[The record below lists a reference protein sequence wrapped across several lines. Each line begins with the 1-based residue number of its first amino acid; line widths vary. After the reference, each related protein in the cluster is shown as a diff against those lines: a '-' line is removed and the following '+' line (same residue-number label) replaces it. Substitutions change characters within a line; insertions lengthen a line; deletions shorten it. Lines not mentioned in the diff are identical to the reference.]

1 MERKLKNVDVL
12 VIGGGT
18 AGAVAAI
25 AAGRK
30 GCRTLLL
37 EESDMLGGTLVGQ
50 LLQHIS
56 SYHDGEGNQI
66 IGGIPQEIIDRLVEL
81 GGSPGHMPDTTGYS
95 WSVTP
100 VDHELLLCVLEDLLH
115 EAGVEVL
122 MNTHFSEAIV
132 ENGVL
137 KGCIAEN
144 SRSGR
149 FVVHAKVTVDCT
161 GDALVAASAGAEC
174 VSDGSGEQAMTV
186 LFTMANVDCD
196 ALLDYI
202 EQHPED
208 FRSTSTTGKELREL
222 PAVTI
227 WGFGD
232 LLKKGAEKGSAP
244 IERNEMHVSLWPE
257 KNLAIMNVTRAAGDP
272 LDESSRSEVIRQLR
286 RQAVTFSR
294 FLKADVPGFANA
306 YLSKLGRGAFSHR
319 ASRRI
324 VGAYTLTEEDFRQG
338 RAFDDAVAQ
347 SYFPSDRHD
356 ARGTSMLVVESNG
369 VLDIPY
375 RCLLPVMMEGLLI
388 AGRCVSADKVAIGS
402 IRVTAPC
409 MAMGQ
414 AAGMAAAMAAESG
427 ITPRMLDTAELRG
440 ELLKAGVLLRK
451 C

>member
-1 MERKLKNVDVL
+1 MEQKLKNVDVL
-12 VIGGGT
+12 VVGGGT

-56 SYHDGEGNQI
+56 SYHDGVGNQI

-100 VDHELLLCVLEDLLH
+100 VDHEMLLYVLEELLH

-132 ENGVL
+132 EDGVL
-137 KGCIAEN
+137 KGCVAEN

-149 FVVHAKVTVDCT
+149 VSIFAKATVDCS
-161 GDALVAASAGAEC
+161 GDAIVAASAGAEC
-174 VSDGSGEQAMTV
+174 VSDGSGEQAMSI
-186 LFTMANVDCD
+186 LFTMANVDCN
-196 ALLDYI
+196 AVLDYI

-227 WGFGD
+227 WGFGS
-232 LLKKGAEKGSAP
+232 LLKKGAEEGLAP
-244 IERNEMHVSLWPE
+244 IERNEMHVSMWPE
-257 KNLAIMNVTRAAGDP
+257 KKLAIMNVTRAAGNP
-272 LDESSRSEVIRQLR
+272 LDEASRSETIFQLR
-286 RQAVTFSR
+286 RQVVAFSQ
-294 FLKADVPGFANA
+294 FLKKDMPGFANA
-306 YLSKLGRGAFSHR
+306 YLSKMGRGAFSHR

-324 VGAYTLTEEDFRQG
+324 VGAYTLTEDDFRQS
-338 RAFDDAVAQ
+338 RAFDDAIAQ

-356 ARGTSMLVVESNG
+356 AKGTSMLVVESSG
-369 VLDIPY
+369 VMDIPY
-375 RCLLPVMMEGLLI
+375 RCLLPKRVEGLLM

-414 AAGMAAAMAAESG
+414 AAGTAAALAAKSG
-427 ITPRMLDTAELRG
+427 TAPRALDMSAVRR
-440 ELLKAGVLLRK
+440 ELLADGVLLRNT
-451 C
+451 